1 MRDYWFRQIRSTEY
15 EPFYILFV
23 DGMAKSSSYIFEDIR
38 LLAERI
44 KMKDNPSARVTIK
57 RVETK
62 AALFEMVEDE
72 AEEEGRGK

>member
-23 DGMAKSSSYIFEDIR
+23 DGLATSSSYNCEDVR

-44 KMKDNPSARVTIK
+44 KMKDDPSARVTIK

-62 AALFEMVEDE
+62 AILFEMVEDE
-72 AEEEGRGK
+72 EEEEGRGK